1 MSSSSFSPSL
11 NRLRMA
17 GSEDMVMHLSL
28 KAARKLCHCL
38 LTDLLPVLDDAE
50 PTGHDKAPFPQP

>member
-1 MSSSSFSPSL
+1 
-11 NRLRMA
+11 MA